1 MFNSTPKTQE
11 ELKKLIEADP
21 PMYVTG
27 NKLILNKLI
36 FKELKVNQIQSLQK
50 LGPTSAIKILQKFI
64 IGYFKER
71 IKKTSSASSG
81 SGSGGSGAGSSKDM
95 STQKSNGIQSSSQL
109 HPDHRHS
116 TDPQL
121 SCPNLN
127 PTSSPLITSNP
138 TSSSSSSSD
147 TTTTHPSSSLLKRK
161 TCHFS
166 TPSTSTATSTTR
178 TPDSKLINPDFFN
191 ADSLSPLV
199 NPDLTSNP
207 NPNSTGDIHSK
218 KIKLN
223 PG

>member
-81 SGSGGSGAGSSKDM
+81 SGSGGSG
-95 STQKSNGIQSSSQL
+95 
-109 HPDHRHS
+109 R
-116 TDPQL
+116 
-121 SCPNLN
+121 
-127 PTSSPLITSNP
+127 
-138 TSSSSSSSD
+138 
-147 TTTTHPSSSLLKRK
+147 
-161 TCHFS
+161 
-166 TPSTSTATSTTR
+166 
-178 TPDSKLINPDFFN
+178 
-191 ADSLSPLV
+191 V
-199 NPDLTSNP
+199 E
-207 NPNSTGDIHSK
+207 
-218 KIKLN
+218 
-223 PG
+223 